1 MITVYSRHSGVRY
14 VEKVKKRFSVQ
25 SAYKV
30 ERHVD
35 LSAARN
41 IVFRKKEG
49 NVLFND
55 AFNTFYLRLYC
66 VRHMVKDHSD
76 REKKPAVAT

>member
-14 VEKVKKRFSVQ
+14 VEKVRKLFSVQ

-41 IVFRKKEG
+41 IVFR
-49 NVLFND
+49 
-55 AFNTFYLRLYC
+55 
-66 VRHMVKDHSD
+66 
-76 REKKPAVAT
+76 

>member
-1 MITVYSRHSGVRY
+1 MRY
-14 VEKVKKRFSVQ
+14 VEKVRKLFSVQ

-49 NVLFND
+49 NVLVND
-55 AFNTFYLRLYC
+55 ALNTFYVWLYC

-76 REKKPAVAT
+76 RKKKPTVAT